1 MAVLMGKIGCN
12 PAGSVVGVGRN
23 SDSRRKGRYKPNMD
37 VTPAFDA
44 STLEFYEAN
53 ARSYVES
60 RPEDISPDLMA
71 FLPRLK
77 AGSLILE
84 LGCGSGHDAF
94 AMEKLGF
101 RVDATDG
108 VAAMAAI
115 ANERLARGAR
125 LMRFDQLYAENEYDA
140 VVACASLLHVP
151 ANEMPT
157 VLSSLWKA
165 LKPGGWHFAS
175 FKTGSSSG
183 WDKHG
188 RYYNYLDQGS
198 AEKLYRSVGPW
209 SELIFDGYEGVG
221 YFSEP
226 SRWLTVAAQKA

>member
-1 MAVLMGKIGCN
+1 
-12 PAGSVVGVGRN
+12 
-23 SDSRRKGRYKPNMD
+23 MD
-37 VTPAFDA
+37 ITPAFDA
-44 STLEFYEAN
+44 STLDFYEAN
-53 ARSYVES
+53 AYSYVES
-60 RPEDISPDLMA
+60 RPEEISPDLMA

-108 VAAMAAI
+108 VAAMATI
-115 ANERLARGAR
+115 ANERLVRGAR
-125 LMRFDQLYAENEYDA
+125 LMRFDQLAAENEYDA

-151 ANEMPT
+151 
-157 VLSSLWKA
+157 SSELLAVVRKIWTA
-165 LKPGGWHFAS
+165 LKPKGWHFAS
-175 FKTGSSSG
+175 FKTGCSPD

-188 RYYNYLDQGS
+188 RYYNYLEQNL
-198 AEKLYRSVGPW
+198 ANELYRSAGTW
-209 SELIFDGYEGVG
+209 SELTFDGYDGVG

-226 SRWLTVAAQKA
+226 SRWLTVVAQKGD